1 MEKDELLQ
9 KLDGLH
15 ELCKKSDDAYSK
27 LNMALD
33 RSVQLSFKAPNND
46 ERDAVLQAY
55 EDSIEKLEDEI
66 DGIKNPPLPQRY
78 FFPEPVLH
86 PSIRTWNYAAGIMA
100 ALAVLFIIIAA
111 ATNTAGFLAFMIFM
125 LVIGVIV
132 ICAVTH
138 PKLGR
143 YTEDKKQFDNTK
155 KFNEIELPKHIQ
167 KFQMDIAVLNT
178 KRNAITEEMKKIA
191 DALPAQLEEANAKFE
206 KRCAEIEAMHN
217 EKYKEDIAFVD
228 KMLSDS
234 LDAANAIGE
243 ELKKQDFIAEK
254 YRNTETVVKLKEYL
268 QNGRADSL
276 KEALNLFEA
285 EQRFMNNE
293 IM

>member
-9 KLDGLH
+9 KLDGLY
-15 ELCKKSDDAYSK
+15 EICKKSDDAYQD

-33 RSVQLSFKAPNND
+33 RSVQLKFNAPNND
-46 ERDAVLQAY
+46 ERDIVLQEY
-55 EDSIEKLEDEI
+55 ENSIQKLEDEL
-66 DGIKNPPLPQRY
+66 DSIKNPPLPQRFY
-78 FFPEPVLH
+78 FPEPKQP
-86 PSIRTWNYAAGIMA
+86 PSIKSWNVAAGIMA
-100 ALAVLFIIIAA
+100 AQAFLFIFIAA
-111 ATNTAGFLAFMIFM
+111 ATQSAVFLGFMGVVLA
-125 LVIGVIV
+125 IGVIV

-155 KFNEIELPKHIQ
+155 KFNEVELPKHI
-167 KFQMDIAVLNT
+167 KKYQMDIAALNT

-191 DALPAQLEEANAKFE
+191 GALPTQLEEANAKFE
-206 KRCAEIEAMHN
+206 KRYAEIEAMHN
-217 EKYKEDIAFVD
+217 EKYKENIAFVD
-228 KMLSDS
+228 KMISDS
-234 LDAANAIGE
+234 LDAVSALGE
-243 ELKKQDFIAEK
+243 ELEKQDFIAEK
-254 YRNTETVVKLKEYL
+254 YKRTETVMKLKEYL
-268 QNGRADSL
+268 KNGRADSL